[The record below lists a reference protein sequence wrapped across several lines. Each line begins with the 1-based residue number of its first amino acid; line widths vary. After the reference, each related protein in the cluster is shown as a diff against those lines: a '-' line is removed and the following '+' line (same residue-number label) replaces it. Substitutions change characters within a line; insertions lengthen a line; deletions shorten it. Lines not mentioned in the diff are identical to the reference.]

1 MEFLVSSFL
10 RHNEKNSK
18 DLKFQPSSF
27 KDKKIHHIKLPC
39 KLWVMR
45 VEIPSSRAT
54 ALRRKIIIYAIY
66 NIEPISKSLKTL
78 HI

>member
-1 MEFLVSSFL
+1 M
-10 RHNEKNSK
+10 KKKSK
-18 DLKFQPSSF
+18 DLKFHPSGF

-45 VEIPSSRAT
+45 VETSSSAT
-54 ALRRKIIIYAIY
+54 TLRRKIITYAIY
-66 NIEPISKSLKTL
+66 NTEPISKSLKTL